1 MQETRVQ
8 LLGWEN
14 PLEKEKLN
22 HSTAWKSYGQ
32 RSLAGYSPWGSK
44 SQTQLRNYTITTRG
58 DGISGDFLKIRFS
71 MLVGIY
77 FKNKNRFGF
86 FFIGVYLIDSIVSV
100 YTVIQYFY
108 RFYFI

>member
-1 MQETRVQ
+1 M
-8 LLGWEN
+8 LGWEN

-86 FFIGVYLIDSIVSV
+86 FFKHSFLCLAESHGLDL
-100 YTVIQYFY
+100 
-108 RFYFI
+108 RPLPRD